1 MGWTSFI
8 DSQLQKRKDASAWRE
23 RRCIEKSSG
32 RELHFQGKSY
42 LNFSSNDYLGLSQHP
57 EIIRAWQQG
66 AQEYGVGSGGSGHI
80 TGFTHAHHQA
90 EQKLADWLGYPRAI
104 LFISGFAANH
114 ALITALMTA
123 EDRILADKLSHASLL
138 EGAMH
143 SQAQLRR
150 FSHNSV
156 NSLKKLISKPHTAKT
171 LVVTEGV
178 FSMDGDS
185 APLDEL
191 QTLAHAHNA
200 WLMVDDAH
208 GLGIWGKQGRG
219 SCDEYGIKPDILV
232 ATFGKA
238 VGVSGAA
245 VLCDERTA
253 DFLIQAARHLIYS
266 TSMPPAQAVAI
277 SAAVGEIQQADEQ
290 RAQLQRNIHYF
301 KRQLNLPD
309 MHLVDSNTAIQPL
322 IVGDNEKSLQ
332 LSQFLRE
339 KGIWVQAIRPPTV
352 PPGSARLRMT
362 LSAAH
367 QQDDIDKLLEALN
380 EFVFVS

>member
-1 MGWTSFI
+1 MAWSSFI

>member
-156 NSLKKLISKPHTAKT
+156 DSLEKLISKPHTAKT

-367 QQDDIDKLLEALN
+367 QQEDIDKLLEALN

>member
-80 TGFTHAHHQA
+80 MGFTHAHHQA

-156 NSLKKLISKPHTAKT
+156 DSLEKLISKPHTSKT

-277 SAAVGEIQQADEQ
+277 SAAVGEIQQADDQ

-339 KGIWVQAIRPPTV
+339 KGIWIQAIRPPTV

>member
-1 MGWTSFI
+1 MAWSSFI

-156 NSLKKLISKPHTAKT
+156 DSLEKLISKPHTAKT

>member
-156 NSLKKLISKPHTAKT
+156 KSLKKLISKPHTAKT

-191 QTLAHAHNA
+191 QTLANAHNA

-367 QQDDIDKLLEALN
+367 QQEDIDKLLEALN

>member
-1 MGWTSFI
+1 MAWSSFI

-23 RRCIEKSSG
+23 RSCIEKSSG

-143 SQAQLRR
+143 SQALLRR

-156 NSLKKLISKPHTAKT
+156 DSLEKLISKPHTSKT

>member
-150 FSHNSV
+150 FSHNSID
-156 NSLKKLISKPHTAKT
+156 SLEKLISKPHTAKT

>member
-1 MGWTSFI
+1 MAWSSFI

-80 TGFTHAHHQA
+80 TGFTHAHYQA
-90 EQKLADWLGYPRAI
+90 EQKLADWLGYQRAI

-156 NSLKKLISKPHTAKT
+156 DSLEKLISKPHTSKT

-277 SAAVGEIQQADEQ
+277 SAAVGEIQQADDQ

-339 KGIWVQAIRPPTV
+339 KGIWIQAIRPPTV

>member
-23 RRCIEKSSG
+23 RSCLEKSSG

-156 NSLKKLISKPHTAKT
+156 DSLEKLISKPHTSKT

-339 KGIWVQAIRPPTV
+339 KGIWIQAIRPPTV

>member
-80 TGFTHAHHQA
+80 TGFTHAHYQA
-90 EQKLADWLGYPRAI
+90 EQKLADWLGYQRAI

-150 FSHNSV
+150 FRHNSV
-156 NSLKKLISKPHTAKT
+156 DCLEKLISKPHTSKT

-277 SAAVGEIQQADEQ
+277 SAAVGEIQQADDQ

-380 EFVFVS
+380 EFVVVS

>member
-367 QQDDIDKLLEALN
+367 QQEDIDKLLEALN

>member
-156 NSLKKLISKPHTAKT
+156 DSLEKLISKPHTAKT

-322 IVGDNEKSLQ
+322 IAGDNEKSLQ

>member
-80 TGFTHAHHQA
+80 TGFTHAHYQA
-90 EQKLADWLGYPRAI
+90 EQKLADWLGYQRAI

-156 NSLKKLISKPHTAKT
+156 DSLEKLISKPHTSKT

-339 KGIWVQAIRPPTV
+339 KGIWIQAIRPPTV

-367 QQDDIDKLLEALN
+367 QQNDIDKLLEALN

>member
-57 EIIRAWQQG
+57 EIIRTWQQG
-66 AQEYGVGSGGSGHI
+66 AQEFGVGSGGSGHI
-80 TGFTHAHHQA
+80 TGFTHAHYQA

-156 NSLKKLISKPHTAKT
+156 DSLEKLISKPHTSKT

-185 APLDEL
+185 APLDKL

-277 SAAVGEIQQADEQ
+277 SAAVEKIQQADEQ
-290 RAQLQRNIHYF
+290 RAQLQRNIRYF
-301 KRQLNLPD
+301 RRQLNLPD
-309 MHLVDSNTAIQPL
+309 MQLVDSNTAIQPL

>member
-1 MGWTSFI
+1 MAWSSFI

-156 NSLKKLISKPHTAKT
+156 DSLEKLISKPHTAKT

-245 VLCDERTA
+245 VLCDERSA

>member
-156 NSLKKLISKPHTAKT
+156 DSLEKLISKPHTAKT

>member
-1 MGWTSFI
+1 
-8 DSQLQKRKDASAWRE
+8 
-23 RRCIEKSSG
+23 
-32 RELHFQGKSY
+32 
-42 LNFSSNDYLGLSQHP
+42 
-57 EIIRAWQQG
+57 
-66 AQEYGVGSGGSGHI
+66 
-80 TGFTHAHHQA
+80 
-90 EQKLADWLGYPRAI
+90 
-104 LFISGFAANH
+104 
-114 ALITALMTA
+114 
-123 EDRILADKLSHASLL
+123 
-138 EGAMH
+138 
-143 SQAQLRR
+143 
-150 FSHNSV
+150 
-156 NSLKKLISKPHTAKT
+156 
-171 LVVTEGV
+171 
-178 FSMDGDS
+178 MDGDS

-219 SCDEYGIKPDILV
+219 SCNEYGIKPDILV

>member
-1 MGWTSFI
+1 MSWSSFI

-32 RELHFQGKSY
+32 RELRFQGKNY
-42 LNFSSNDYLGLSQHP
+42 LNFSSNDYLGLSQHS

-80 TGFTHAHHQA
+80 TGFTKAHQEA

-156 NSLKKLISKPHTAKT
+156 DSLETLISKPHSGKT
-171 LVVTEGV
+171 LVITEGV

-208 GLGIWGKQGRG
+208 GLGIWGQQGRG

-277 SAAVGEIQQADEQ
+277 SAAVEKIQQADQ
-290 RAQLQRNIHYF
+290 PRAQLQHNIRYF
-301 KRQLNLPD
+301 RRQLNLPD
-309 MHLVDSNTAIQPL
+309 MQLVDSNTAIQPL
-322 IVGDNEKSLQ
+322 IVGDNQKSLQ

-339 KGIWVQAIRPPTV
+339 KSIWVQAIRPPTV
-352 PPGSARLRMT
+352 PPGSARLRIT

>member
-80 TGFTHAHHQA
+80 TGFTHAHYQA
-90 EQKLADWLGYPRAI
+90 EQKLADWLGYQRAI

-156 NSLKKLISKPHTAKT
+156 DSLEKLISKPHTSKT

-277 SAAVGEIQQADEQ
+277 SAAVGEIQQADDQ

>member
-156 NSLKKLISKPHTAKT
+156 DSLEKLISKPHTAKT

-208 GLGIWGKQGRG
+208 GLGSWGKQGRG

-367 QQDDIDKLLEALN
+367 QQEDIDKLLEALN

>member
-57 EIIRAWQQG
+57 EIICAWQQG

-156 NSLKKLISKPHTAKT
+156 DSLEKLISKPHTSKT

-339 KGIWVQAIRPPTV
+339 KGIWIQAIRPPTV

>member
-156 NSLKKLISKPHTAKT
+156 DSLEKLISKPHTAKT

-322 IVGDNEKSLQ
+322 IVEDNEKSLQ

>member
-1 MGWTSFI
+1 MVWTSFI

-42 LNFSSNDYLGLSQHP
+42 LNFSSNDYLGLSQHS

-66 AQEYGVGSGGSGHI
+66 AHEYGVGSGGSGHI
-80 TGFTHAHHQA
+80 TGFTHAHYQA

-150 FSHNSV
+150 FSHNRV
-156 NSLKKLISKPHTAKT
+156 DSLKKLISKPHTAKT